1 MAHDDKPE
9 SKAED
14 TSGRRLEGLLP
25 ETLRKALIT
34 GLGALFMTEESLRN
48 LVTEMRMPKEA
59 VSYLVKQADQARGQ
73 LFDVVSKEI
82 RTFLESVNLAQEL
95 QKILSSVVL
104 EVKTEIRLVPSDDGL
119 VKPQVST
126 SVQARRT
133 KS

>member
-1 MAHDDKPE
+1 MAHDEKPE
-9 SKAED
+9 AKSDDA
-14 TSGRRLEGLLP
+14 SGRRLEGLLP
-25 ETLRKALIT
+25 ETVRKALIT

-48 LVTEMRMPKEA
+48 LVTEMRLPKEA

-104 EVKTEIRLVPSDDGL
+104 EVKT
-119 VKPQVST
+119 
-126 SVQARRT
+126 
-133 KS
+133 